1 MRPGLLDFLCCPQ
14 CGGQPLVL
22 RDSACRPSDLE
33 ETQDAREGTLFCGE
47 CESAYEIEDGIPTLM
62 VERRAWKEGTEG
74 EQSYWDEQY
83 GKIDESRALLSSGV
97 RYTER
102 DRYLLSPLKSRGLE
116 GKSVIEFGCGYAQFA
131 FALLRPAEHEYT
143 YIGTDVSL
151 AGLKL
156 AKSIMPEGEFVQ
168 CMADNPPFQEKSA
181 DVVLL
186 LGVLHHIPEYKEALR
201 KIVGLVKP
209 GGCVLF
215 DEAIGKPRIGGS
227 FRHGAWTAEEDSPHE
242 GKVGLSE
249 ILEVFEEVGE
259 VKFRVKMSPAR
270 VVLQKFLAQKILGFE
285 LSDEFI
291 MRTDQLWLQTFG
303 KLMRS
308 LGPNEAI
315 GILKVEGP

>member
-1 MRPGLLDFLCCPQ
+1 MIEGRG
-14 CGGQPLVL
+14 
-22 RDSACRPSDLE
+22 RE
-33 ETQDAREGTLFCGE
+33 EGTAGE
-47 CESAYEIEDGIPTLM
+47 
-62 VERRAWKEGTEG
+62 ER
-74 EQSYWDEQY
+74 YWDERY
-83 GKIDESRALLSSGV
+83 GKIDESRALMRSGT

-131 FALLRPAEHEYT
+131 LALLRPADHGYT

-151 AGLKL
+151 AGLRL

-168 CMADNPPFQEKSA
+168 CMADSPPFQHKSA

-215 DEAIGKPRIGGS
+215 DEAIGKPRIGGG
-227 FRHGAWTAEEDSPHE
+227 FRHEAWTADEDSPHE

-249 ILEVFEEVGE
+249 ILEVFEEAGE
-259 VKFRVKMSPAR
+259 VSYRVKMSPAR
-270 VVLQKFLAQKILGFE
+270 VVVHRFLAQKILGFE

-291 MRTDQLWLQTFG
+291 MRADQLWLRTFG
-303 KLMRS
+303 RLMPS

-315 GILKVEGP
+315 GILNVKGP

>member
-1 MRPGLLDFLCCPQ
+1 MP
-14 CGGQPLVL
+14 
-22 RDSACRPSDLE
+22 
-33 ETQDAREGTLFCGE
+33 
-47 CESAYEIEDGIPTLM
+47 
-62 VERRAWKEGTEG
+62 ERRAWEEGAER

-83 GKIDESRALLSSGV
+83 GKMDGSRASLSSGV
-97 RYTER
+97 RHAER
-102 DRYLLSPLKSRGLE
+102 DRFLFSPLKSRGLE
-116 GKSVIEFGCGYAQFA
+116 GKSVIEFGCGYAQCA
-131 FALLRPAEHEYT
+131 FSLLRPADHEYA

-156 AKSIMPEGEFVQ
+156 ARSIMPEGEFVQ

-201 KIVGLVKP
+201 KIVALVRP

-227 FRHGAWTAEEDSPHE
+227 FRHEAWTAEEDSPHE
-242 GKVGLSE
+242 GKVELSE

-259 VKFRVKMSPAR
+259 VKFRAKMSPAR
-270 VVLQKFLAQKILGFE
+270 VVVQKFLAQKILGFE
-285 LSDEFI
+285 LSNDFI
-291 MRTDQLWLQTFG
+291 MRADQLWLQTFG
-303 KLMRS
+303 RLTPS

-315 GILKVEGP
+315 GILDVEGA